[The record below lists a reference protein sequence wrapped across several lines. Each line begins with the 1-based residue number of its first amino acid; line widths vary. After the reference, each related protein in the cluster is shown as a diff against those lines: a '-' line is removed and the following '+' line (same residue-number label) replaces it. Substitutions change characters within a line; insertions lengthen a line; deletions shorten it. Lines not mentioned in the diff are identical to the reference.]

1 MADKG
6 TVKENKSKKK
16 ANIFISICVVIVIV
30 CIAYIGV
37 YFYQQHSAA
46 NKYDDLAA
54 KAHDTESVSKENNNT
69 ETEAGLDNPIDFIAL
84 QEENP
89 DIYAW
94 ISIPGVET
102 EYPICQS
109 ATDDSYYLN
118 YTVDGTYGLPG
129 SIYTES
135 LNSKDFTDFDTVIY
149 GHHMKNGTMFGSLH
163 KFRDITFMKEN
174 PNIYIYTPDCIRT
187 YEIFAA
193 VTYSDDHLLR
203 TFDFSQESDREK
215 YLDSINEIRDMNSP
229 VRDDVKVTTDSKIIT
244 LSTCIGGQPDNRL
257 LIEAVLVDEQK

>member
-1 MADKG
+1 MAD
-6 TVKENKSKKK
+6 KENKSKKK
-16 ANIFISICVVIVIV
+16 ANIFIAVCIVIV
-30 CIAYIGV
+30 VACIAYIGI
-37 YFYQQHSAA
+37 YFYKQHSASDE
-46 NKYDDLAA
+46 YDNLTA
-54 KAHDTESVSKENNNT
+54 KAHDTQIVSTNTTSDT
-69 ETEAGLDNPIDFIAL
+69 ETESGFDNPIDFTAL
-84 QEENP
+84 QEENSE
-89 DIYAW
+89 IYAW

-109 ATDDSYYLN
+109 ATDDTYYLN

-163 KFRDITFMKEN
+163 KYRDITFMKEN
-174 PNIYIYTPDCIRT
+174 PYIYIYTPDCIRT

-193 VTYSDDHLLR
+193 VTYSDDHLLK
-203 TFDFSQESDREK
+203 TFDFSQESDRQK

-229 VRDDVKVTTDSKIIT
+229 IRDDVEVTTESKIIT

-257 LIEAVLVDEQK
+257 LVEAVLIDEQK

>member
-1 MADKG
+1 MADNG
-6 TVKENKSKKK
+6 ANKEKNKRR
-16 ANIFISICVVIVIV
+16 ANIFIAICIVIVIACV
-30 CIAYIGV
+30 AYIGV
-37 YFYQQHSAA
+37 YLFRQHNQAD
-46 NKYDDLAA
+46 KYDKLKQ
-54 KAHDTESVSKENNNT
+54 KAHDTESVSTEPT
-69 ETEAGLDNPIDFIAL
+69 ETQTESKLNNPIDFKAL
-84 QEENP
+84 QAENP

-94 ISIPGVET
+94 ISIPSVQT

-109 ATDDSYYLN
+109 ATDDTYYLN

-135 LNSKDFTDFDTVIY
+135 LNSKDFSDFDTVIY

-163 KFRDITFMKEN
+163 KFRDAEFMKQN

-203 TFDFSQESDREK
+203 TFDFTNEGDRQK
-215 YLDSINEIRDMNSP
+215 YLDSIKQIRDMNSP
-229 VRDDVKVTTDSKIIT
+229 VRDDVDVTTDSKIIT